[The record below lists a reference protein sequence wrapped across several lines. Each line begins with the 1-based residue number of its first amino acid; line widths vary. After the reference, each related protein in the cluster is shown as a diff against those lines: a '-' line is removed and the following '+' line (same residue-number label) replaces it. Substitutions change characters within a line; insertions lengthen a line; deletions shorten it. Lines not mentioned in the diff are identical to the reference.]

1 MYITGEQLYVWL
13 SQAMREW
20 QVKYGLLRPSS
31 ISWEVSWNALAA
43 DWKSGLI
50 SLASKINSVRS
61 ELSQAAIEEIVIN
74 KWNAA
79 QKQRLYDLLKAARRY
94 QGF

>member
-1 MYITGEQLYVWL
+1 
-13 SQAMREW
+13 MREW
-20 QVKYGLLRPSS
+20 HVKYGTLRPSV
-31 ISWEVSWNALAA
+31 ISWERSWNAVGA
-43 DWKSGLI
+43 DWQYGFI
-50 SLASKINSVRS
+50 GLASKINSVTS

-79 QKQRLYDLLKAARRY
+79 QKQRLYDLLKAARKY